1 MFIYYDN
8 EYVFYKH
15 NQKIKCFPVE
25 WASLVHQHIS
35 LWSMTTPSR
44 YFWFPL
50 LERCF
55 ASSLPVFTSPLWSPF
70 SLFLCSCPVLYL
82 LCASFLLSI
91 YLPFTLPIR
100 FLHWPCL
107 LGAAWVPP
115 SSPHCVSISLG
126 WLSSF
131 QHALSLYLQS
141 SDFSNSFQKVPYD
154 NCSVYFRRCE
164 VLKLN

>member
-1 MFIYYDN
+1 MSQPCPSTHKPLVNDN
-8 EYVFYKH
+8 SFKIFLISSFGKVFCLQFTCLH
-15 NQKIKCFPVE
+15 LSPVISFQSLSLLLSCSL
-25 WASLVHQHIS
+25 SLV
-35 LWSMTTPSR
+35 
-44 YFWFPL
+44 
-50 LERCF
+50 CF
-55 ASSLPVFTSPLWSPF
+55 LP
-70 SLFLCSCPVLYL
+70 
-82 LCASFLLSI
+82 SI

-115 SSPHCVSISLG
+115 SSLHCVSISLG

-131 QHALSLYLQS
+131 QHGLSLYLQN